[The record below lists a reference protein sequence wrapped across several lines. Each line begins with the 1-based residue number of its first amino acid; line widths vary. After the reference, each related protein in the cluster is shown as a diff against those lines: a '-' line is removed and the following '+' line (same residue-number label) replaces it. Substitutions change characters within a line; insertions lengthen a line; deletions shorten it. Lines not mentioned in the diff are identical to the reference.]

1 MTITVNDLAGFKG
14 YLKREEKSSATVEK
28 YLSAAREFVSWLDSR
43 ELTKET
49 AVDWKVHLCGQ
60 ALDPGT
66 VNGRLAALNCLLR
79 YLDREECRV
88 KYLKVQHDVFR
99 APSREM
105 SIDEYNRLIGAAQN
119 RGDIRMYLAMETMC
133 SLGIRVSELEHITVE
148 AVKAGKAVIKLKGKV
163 RTILISRKLA
173 AKLLK
178 YAKDQ
183 KIKSGAIF
191 ITRNGTPMSRKQ
203 IWAKMKALCEAA
215 NVEPSKVFPHN
226 LRHLFA
232 RTHYERYHDLVCLA
246 AVLGHSSIETT
257 RIYLITTG
265 VEYAKQLEELRL
277 VS

>member
-1 MTITVNDLAGFKG
+1 MTITVNELAGFKG
-14 YLKREEKSSATVEK
+14 YLKTEEKSSATVEK
-28 YLSAAREFVSWLDSR
+28 YLSAAGEFISWLGSR

-88 KYLKVQHDVFR
+88 KYLKVQRDVFR
-99 APSREM
+99 DPSREM
-105 SIDEYNRLIGAAQN
+105 SVDEYNRLISAAQN
-119 RGDIRMYLAMETMC
+119 KGDIRMYLVMETMC
-133 SLGIRVSELEHITVE
+133 ALGIRVSELEHITVE

-191 ITRNGTPMSRKQ
+191 ITRNGTPMGRKQ